1 MTISGNKLKCKIC
14 TVMICSYR
22 FGNIKIHGQEK
33 LRHAFM
39 CSILVKPRGCWN
51 VVFLL
56 KEICAFP
63 IFMMKLTESY
73 FPSTHYF
80 QRNPGLYSFLYNFR
94 NDFQNNNIIYAFHP
108 SFIYCEKIVSPTLLW
123 CAECTVMSDNRY
135 RNRRSKFSSF

>member
-1 MTISGNKLKCKIC
+1 
-14 TVMICSYR
+14 
-22 FGNIKIHGQEK
+22 
-33 LRHAFM
+33 
-39 CSILVKPRGCWN
+39 
-51 VVFLL
+51 
-56 KEICAFP
+56 
-63 IFMMKLTESY
+63 MMKLTESY

-123 CAECTVMSDNRY
+123 FAECTVMSDNRY